1 MALLWDKHLLGSA
14 FLPTKI
20 GAYRPFVTEPVEGPI
35 TAVLAGRAEGKNK
48 TTSDILFVAGGR
60 PMAELRG
67 VETHRIPS

>member
-1 MALLWDKHLLGSA
+1 M
-14 FLPTKI
+14 
-20 GAYRPFVTEPVEGPI
+20 TEPVEGPI
-35 TAVLAGRAEGKNK
+35 EAVLTGRAEGKNK